1 MANGIKEV
9 AKLHL
14 VRQVQGMKKHI
25 GVIHEFKD
33 FLKEY
38 KIVGLAVGFI
48 MATAATTMVQSI
60 VTNLIMP
67 LLTPFIPGGAWQT
80 ATLSF
85 GPVVIGWGALL
96 SSLINFLILAWAV
109 FIIAKF
115 VLQEE
120 KVTKK

>member
-14 VRQVQGMKKHI
+14 VRTVQGAKKHI
-25 GVIHEFKD
+25 GIIHEFKD

-67 LLTPFIPGGAWQT
+67 LISPLIPGGEWQT
-80 ATLSF
+80 ATLSL
-85 GPVVIGWGALL
+85 GPVAIGWGPLL
-96 SSLINFLILAWAV
+96 SALINFLILAWAV

-115 VLQEE
+115 ILQEE